1 MTCRVDDI
9 VRVPDECAS
18 GDASRLGVDGDRVS
32 SYGYRYLAPV
42 RFTYDAQGPDDKQKL
57 RYSFL
62 SLDRAATPPELVV
75 GEYGRGKQS
84 RRLARFP
91 LEPETMLLHR
101 DEDGRSWPLALDDGG
116 EGHMQGAAV
125 ARGNYYVTVSRGPT
139 TPGSVYVGQP
149 GDFRRHRWA
158 APVGPEDIAY
168 WPSTDMLWSVTEHPG
183 NRWVYAMRR
192 SWFDR

>member
-42 RFTYDAQGPDDKQKL
+42 RFTYDAQAPGNKEKL

-116 EGHMQGAAV
+116 EGPMQGAAV

-139 TPGSVYVGQP
+139 TPGSVYVGRP
-149 GDFRRHRWA
+149 GAFRRHRWA
-158 APVGPEDIAY
+158 APAGPEDITY

-183 NRWVYAMRR
+183 HRWVYAMRR